1 MAKALPY
8 EERKFPEPGMTFDCF
23 LVFIQWKCRGK
34 MLNRGWLQK
43 ERFCECSDNPAT
55 AKHYSSMGQAVRACR
70 NIIDDDDD
78 HEFFPSI
85 LGFSST
91 LVTGPTP
98 FGQMPEAKCAD
109 IKPVQTGKE

>member
-1 MAKALPY
+1 MGRKALSF
-8 EERKFPEPGMTFDCF
+8 EERQFPSTPVSFQFWM
-23 LVFIQWKCRGK
+23 VFVQWKCRGK

-55 AKHYSSMGQAVRACR
+55 AKHYSSMGQAIRACR

-98 FGQMPEAKCAD
+98 FGQMPEAKN
-109 IKPVQTGKE
+109 G